1 MKNSFMIIKKNY
13 FLIIFIFSMF
23 VLASV
28 YSLEFFFNLPACKLC
43 VYQRIPYFFLIFIFI
58 ISFIINKKG
67 VLFYLSLLCF
77 FSSFAISLFHSLVER
92 NLVKYEIGCISTDRS
107 FMNVDDL
114 RNFLEQVPITKC
126 DEIIFSFLGLSLAN
140 LNLIISIL
148 AIILSIHSLKS
159 YERKI

>member
-1 MKNSFMIIKKNY
+1 MIIKKNY
-13 FLIIFIFSMF
+13 FLTIFIFSMF

-28 YSLEFFFNLPACKLC
+28 YSLEYFFNLPACKLC

-58 ISFIINKKG
+58 MSFIINSKG

-77 FSSFAISLFHSLVER
+77 FSSFVISLFHSLVER
-92 NLVKYEIGCISTDRS
+92 NLVKYEIGCISTNRS

-148 AIILSIHSLKS
+148 AIILSIHSLKP